1 MGKKFDIIAI
11 ICAIFVIIL
20 QIVNESAGYISFKYE
35 WAKYF
40 FMLLM
45 LATIIVSWQNLKGK
59 FRGRNLRVATNF
71 YEKGFAFHM
80 KGDFNAAISNY
91 KMALNMV
98 PDLIPAHYGLG
109 MVFFNKGNQRN
120 AIKEFRKIIKID
132 PESSSAYYNLGVA
145 LRAAGKMKEAV
156 VEFKKALDLEPNYL
170 NAREGLEKALKEIN
184 NQNNDE
190 QKEKSSN
197 DIYSNDIFGFSIKC
211 PAGWNIRD
219 NNDKLMQPEMLVH
232 FTDLKDGNINLM
244 AGPTFKKNE
253 SIKDLENLA
262 IRNVN
267 NLRGEMKY
275 LKYIK
280 VDDIEAIEAV
290 YTALGGKIKKVGF
303 AKDDIEYVISCGT
316 KINKFDEYEPIFD
329 ECIQSLKFF
338 NKS

>member
-1 MGKKFDIIAI
+1 MENKFDIIAI

-20 QIVNESAGYISFKYE
+20 LIVNESAGYISFKYE

-71 YEKGFAFHM
+71 YEIGFAFHM

-91 KMALNMV
+91 KMALNMD
-98 PDLIPAHYGLG
+98 PNFIPAHYGLG
-109 MVFFNKGNQRN
+109 MVFFNKGNLRN
-120 AIKEFRKIIKID
+120 SVKEFRKIIEID

-170 NAREGLEKALKEIN
+170 NARERLEKTLKEIN
-184 NQNNDE
+184 NQDNDE
-190 QKEKSSN
+190 QKEKSSD

-211 PAGWNIRD
+211 PTGWKIRD

-244 AGPTFKKNE
+244 AGPTFKKHE

-267 NLRGEMKY
+267 NLHGEMKY
-275 LKYIK
+275 LKYIN
-280 VDDIEAIEAV
+280 VDDIEAIEAI

-316 KINKFDEYEPIFD
+316 KTNKFNEYEPIFD
-329 ECIQSLKFF
+329 ACIQSLKFF

>member
-1 MGKKFDIIAI
+1 MENKFDIIAI

-20 QIVNESAGYISFKYE
+20 LILNESTGYISYKYE

-45 LATIIVSWQNLKGK
+45 IVTIIVSWQNLKGK
-59 FRGRNLRVATNF
+59 FRGRNLRVATKF
-71 YEKGFAFHM
+71 YEIGFAFHM

-91 KMALNMV
+91 KMALNMD
-98 PDLIPAHYGLG
+98 PDFIPAHSGLG
-109 MVFFNKGNQRN
+109 MVFFNKGNLRN
-120 AIKEFRKIIKID
+120 SIKEFRKITKID

-145 LRAAGKMKEAV
+145 LREAGKMKEAV
-156 VEFKKALDLEPNYL
+156 VEFKKTLDLEPNYL
-170 NAREGLEKALKEIN
+170 NAREVLEKTLKEIN
-184 NQNNDE
+184 NQDNDE
-190 QKEKSSN
+190 QKEKSSD

-211 PAGWNIRD
+211 PAGWKIRD
-219 NNDKLMQPEMLVH
+219 NNDKLLHPEMLVH
-232 FTDLKDGNINLM
+232 FTDLKDGNINLI

-316 KINKFDEYEPIFD
+316 KTNKFNEYEPIFD
-329 ECIQSLKFF
+329 DCIQSLKFF